1 MKFRVWHITRVCK
14 RIFLISPALFSI
26 FYFLNSRAPPQ
37 IETVEEDYNFQQAP
51 DQNLLVYNLSETRE
65 FLKNST
71 TSLVYPINPPAGEDV
86 DSKSVVPRILHFIW
100 IGRNMKENYLENI
113 ITWREKNPK
122 YEVIFWT
129 DHVNT
134 ASRATLEKARIT
146 MRDLA
151 RYLKERRKHL
161 PGSHI
166 TYLQ

>member
-1 MKFRVWHITRVCK
+1 MKFRVWHITRVC
-14 RIFLISPALFSI
+14 RRTFLISPALFSI
-26 FYFLNSRAPPQ
+26 FYFLISRAPPQ

-51 DQNLLVYNLSETRE
+51 DQNLLLYNLSETRE

-71 TSLVYPINPPAGEDV
+71 TKLVYPIKRPAGEDV

-100 IGRNMKENYLENI
+100 IGRKIKENYFENI
-113 ITWREKNPK
+113 ITWREKNPE

-129 DHVNT
+129 DDVT
-134 ASRATLEKARIT
+134 SARRATLERAGIM
-146 MRDLA
+146 MRDVA
-151 RYLKERRKHL
+151 RYLTERRDHL